1 MDLTPVT
8 RIVVPW
14 QAVAM
19 GDRSAIEDLLHW
31 QRPPSQLRRLRRCV
45 DIAIA
50 SPTSTT
56 WQSSPEIRRFLR
68 GATFGAGFFLP
79 IRSNALLAYAL
90 AQLDSISV
98 IDLDRYPAVG
108 VHFRTEAMIAVSHQI
123 AMEAMSLCAL
133 AGLTEEEAST
143 HCWELEV
150 EIASKFNL
158 D

>member
-50 SPTSTT
+50 SPTTT
-56 WQSSPEIRRFLR
+56 SWQSSPEIRRFLR
-68 GATFGAGFFLP
+68 GATFGVGFFLP
-79 IRSNALLAYAL
+79 LSSNALLAYAI
-90 AQLDSISV
+90 AQLDSVAV
-98 IDLDRYPAVG
+98 IDVDGHPAVG
-108 VHFRTEAMIAVSHQI
+108 VQFKTQAMIAISHQI
-123 AMEAMSLCAL
+123 AMEAMALCVL
-133 AGLTEEEAST
+133 SGMTEEDSSM

-150 EIASKFNL
+150 ELSNRFSL